1 MIDFYL
7 VDFLTW
13 VSHTY
18 YTVKQMSMIQMEL
31 NLDNKSDIELK
42 VDELK
47 VELANTKES
56 LRKIQKKLFGEMSL
70 LRKVCL
76 TQQKEIQELRD
87 ERQDNKHQKPVTW
100 IYEKGDCLFVEENHQ
115 QASCN

>member
-18 YTVKQMSMIQMEL
+18 YTVNQMKMIQMEL

-87 ERQDNKHQKPVTW
+87 ERQDNKYQKPVTW
-100 IYEKGDCLFVEENHQ
+100 IYEKGDCLFVEETHQ
-115 QASCN
+115 EVCCN